1 MRGVKVRLTLIVAAC
16 LFAAVGAFVW
26 LHTGAFGDASCERS
40 RFVDSSGFS
49 AWPPGARCSYG
60 EPVRTDVIVN
70 GWFAAVVCVLV
81 VAFAVACGGPSTSTG
96 VATRAAAVRQTHS
109 RWAAGGMSAC
119 GGRPWG

>member
-26 LHTGAFGDASCERS
+26 LHTGAFGDALCERS

-70 GWFAAVVCVLV
+70 GWLTAVVGVLL
-81 VAFAVACGGPSTSTG
+81 VAFG
-96 VATRAAAVRQTHS
+96 VARAGHITRTS
-109 RWAAGGMSAC
+109 SA
-119 GGRPWG
+119 